1 VTQASEIWR
10 AIEALDNQVPA
21 TVQQSM
27 MFEVSR
33 ILRHACYWLIDRF
46 GQDLDIVSAVEH
58 LKPGLATIYARVFG
72 IVIGPSK
79 DRQRLVTAENV
90 RLGVPEKLARKMAAL
105 LLTRG
110 GLDIA
115 DLARIFNRDVV
126 DTARMYSVL
135 SERLGLVWLHRSV
148 ENLAVEGRWQA
159 LARSNLRDEFYRIR
173 RDLSANL
180 LRTRSKA
187 QPEALLE
194 NWTTR
199 NSAGIRKLDAIL
211 AEMKL
216 RQEIDFATLSVA
228 AQELRKLISS

>member
-1 VTQASEIWR
+1 
-10 AIEALDNQVPA
+10 
-21 TVQQSM
+21 
-27 MFEVSR
+27 
-33 ILRHACYWLIDRF
+33 
-46 GQDLDIVSAVEH
+46 
-58 LKPGLATIYARVFG
+58 
-72 IVIGPSK
+72 
-79 DRQRLVTAENV
+79 
-90 RLGVPEKLARKMAAL
+90 MAGL

-135 SERLGLVWLHRSV
+135 SDRLGLVWLHRSV
-148 ENLAVEGRWQA
+148 ENLAVDGRWQA

-187 QPEALLE
+187 DPETLFE
-194 NWTTR
+194 SWTAK
-199 NSAGIRKLDAIL
+199 NAAGIRKLDTIL

-216 RQEIDFATLSVA
+216 RQETDFATLSVA
-228 AQELRKLISS
+228 AQELRKLVSN